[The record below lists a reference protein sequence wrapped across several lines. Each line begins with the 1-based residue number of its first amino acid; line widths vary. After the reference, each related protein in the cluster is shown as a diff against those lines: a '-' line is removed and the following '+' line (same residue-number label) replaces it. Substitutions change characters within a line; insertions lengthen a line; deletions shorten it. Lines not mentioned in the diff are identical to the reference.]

1 MHHSCASSGKAVLTI
16 GLCFLVALLEEL
28 DLQATGIAA
37 PHMAKA
43 FNLTP
48 AMLGWVFSAGLLGLL
63 PGALIGGWL
72 ADRFGRKAILIVA
85 VLLFGGFSLG
95 TAHAQT
101 YDSLLIAR
109 LMTGL
114 GLGAALPILI
124 ALASEAAPERLR
136 STAVSLTYC
145 GVPLGGAVASL
156 IGMAGVGD
164 GWRTVFYV
172 GGIAPIVIAFV
183 LMIWLKES
191 QAFRAQG
198 VAKAGSEGVLAQL
211 FGPQQASR
219 TLLLWV
225 ACFFTLTVLYMLL
238 NWLPSL
244 LIGQGFSRPQA
255 GAVQILFN
263 LGGAAGSFLTGRM
276 MDRGFAG
283 RAVLIAYAGMLASLA
298 GLGLSSSFGLMLL
311 AGFTAGYCAIGG
323 QLVLYALAPTLYST
337 QVRATGLGA
346 SVAVG
351 RLGSMAGPLAAGQI
365 LAAGAGAGGLLM
377 AAAPGLV
384 LAALAARALLKH
396 RTRTQRPEP
405 GEAAAQ
411 DPA

>member
-1 MHHSCASSGKAVLTI
+1 MRHSSASSSKAVLTI
-16 GLCFLVALLEEL
+16 GLCFLVALLEGL

-37 PHMAKA
+37 PHMAKEFA
-43 FNLTP
+43 LTP

-63 PGALIGGWL
+63 PGAFVGGWL
-72 ADRFGRKAILIVA
+72 ADRLGRKAILIVA

-95 TAHAQT
+95 TAHAESYT
-101 YDSLLIAR
+101 SLLIAR

-145 GVPLGGAVASL
+145 GVPLGGALASV
-156 IGMAGVGD
+156 IGMAGVGE

-172 GGIAPIVIAFV
+172 GGIAPIAIALV
-183 LMIWLKES
+183 LIVWLKES

-198 VAKAGSEGVLAQL
+198 AVKTGSDGLLGQL
-211 FGPQQASR
+211 FGPGQMSR

-283 RAVLIAYAGMLASLA
+283 RAVFIAYAGMLASLA

-323 QLVLYALAPTLYST
+323 QLVLYALAPTLYPT
-337 QVRATGLGA
+337 QVRATGVGA

-365 LAAGAGAGGLLM
+365 LAAGAGVGGLLL
-377 AAAPGLV
+377 AASPGLV
-384 LAALAARALLKH
+384 VAALAARTLLGRRK
-396 RTRTQRPEP
+396 QP
-405 GEAAAQ
+405 AAQ
-411 DPA
+411 APSEGVA

>member
-1 MHHSCASSGKAVLTI
+1 M
-16 GLCFLVALLEEL
+16 
-28 DLQATGIAA
+28 
-37 PHMAKA
+37 
-43 FNLTP
+43 
-48 AMLGWVFSAGLLGLL
+48 
-63 PGALIGGWL
+63 
-72 ADRFGRKAILIVA
+72 
-85 VLLFGGFSLG
+85 
-95 TAHAQT
+95 
-101 YDSLLIAR
+101 
-109 LMTGL
+109 
-114 GLGAALPILI
+114 PILI

-255 GAVQILFN
+255 SAVQILFN

-283 RAVLIAYAGMLASLA
+283 RAVLIAYSRHAGVV
-298 GLGLSSSFGLMLL
+298 
-311 AGFTAGYCAIGG
+311 GG
-323 QLVLYALAPTLYST
+323 SWGC
-337 QVRATGLGA
+337 RAVSG
-346 SVAVG
+346 
-351 RLGSMAGPLAAGQI
+351 
-365 LAAGAGAGGLLM
+365 
-377 AAAPGLV
+377 
-384 LAALAARALLKH
+384 
-396 RTRTQRPEP
+396 
-405 GEAAAQ
+405 
-411 DPA
+411 